1 MVTATNDP
9 ITVHTPALL
18 LPLTPGTLPQDDS
31 PNLNIQSRDLCDNVL
46 ISVKCSRMHVHVSV
60 GTCISIFQFL
70 CAESVKVFSSFFRL
84 LLYLCCWRPVK
95 TTSIHQQVMLKTPQH
110 PKHNPNCFPTRF
122 HVLIVYHGHPNGM
135 KLKQGDG
142 SFSLCLKLYCS
153 RSLHWGWWRD
163 YSWLSWPGRSAEKL
177 KNAQVVL
184 RFELTLHG
192 WITLT

>member
-1 MVTATNDP
+1 MYKYFP
-9 ITVHTPALL
+9 IYVCRVSQGLFIIKAFLL
-18 LPLTPGTLPQDDS
+18 KML
-31 PNLNIQSRDLCDNVL
+31 
-46 ISVKCSRMHVHVSV
+46 
-60 GTCISIFQFL
+60 
-70 CAESVKVFSSFFRL
+70 FFRL

-177 KNAQVVL
+177 RNAQVVL

-192 WITLT
+192 WITLTEYTYYHKSVIFCSIILALLFLLHTYAGFPPVELFRHFLIQQRQSRSSL